1 MGTYRA
7 KPCTINTLVVSGLFI
22 LGSFLNVSGQA
33 LPSPAL
39 TSAAPGATSQSAKQ
53 LIQAL
58 EDKLYA
64 DDKQKVGSGDYSR
77 NTNQLSQ
84 LAQLASQID
93 SGRYGV
99 VLSSWD
105 QISRQLDSRYYADT
119 KAIEAQLLVEE
130 AQSEK
135 ETLKQVEAT
144 LAQMKEPILAAKTDG
159 DLDDLWL
166 KLTRQLRD
174 MNQRGMGY
182 NNGYNTD
189 NGPSGRLNAALVFV
203 TAWQSY
209 LANKNAGY
217 NDAATAALQ
226 RLNGP
231 AGGNAS
237 FPILPK
243 EEIEKRIAELAT
255 TKGTAAPDDSYSA
268 VDALIDGMHQG
279 SDASAVLLQLAA
291 IPRPTQD
298 TASGQIGIL
307 ENELKSLVACT
318 VDAKE
323 GRYGNILGATTVPPK
338 VQSKWYP
345 KLSKFFTQTLT
356 DVLPSFVDWKEMPPR
371 KDGEKP
377 DDYILRCALAAH
389 DQQKWWTELN
399 LLEVWRNYA
408 LHNGTP
414 TWLLGDMYSLQDM
427 LNAQNLE
434 AAGQFEPALVYYL
447 GAVTF
452 SSKYGPAKEAGEKI
466 KALQQS
472 QPEAYAAAVKQAQNY
487 FVVPPA
493 NLGQVPDS
501 DPSHAHKDQ

>member
-1 MGTYRA
+1 MGTHQA
-7 KPCTINTLVVSGLFI
+7 KPRIINAWVVSTLFI
-22 LGSFLNVSGQA
+22 LVSLLNVPGQTLA
-33 LPSPAL
+33 PSAPAP
-39 TSAAPGATSQSAKQ
+39 AAPDAASPSAKQ

-64 DDKQKVGSGDYSR
+64 EDKQKAASGDYNR
-77 NTNQLSQ
+77 NANQLSQ
-84 LAQLASQID
+84 LAQLAAQID
-93 SGRYGV
+93 SGRYSM
-99 VLSSWD
+99 VLQSWD
-105 QISRQLDSRYYADT
+105 QITRQLDSRYYADT

-130 AQSEK
+130 GLQEK
-135 ETLKQVEAT
+135 EALKQVEET
-144 LAQMKEPILAAKTDG
+144 LGQMKEPILAAKTDA

-166 KLTRQLRD
+166 KLTHQLRD
-174 MNQRGMGY
+174 MNQRGFGFNNSY
-182 NNGYNTD
+182 NND
-189 NGPSGRLNAALVFV
+189 NGPINRLNGALVFV
-203 TAWQSY
+203 TTWQSY

-231 AGGNAS
+231 AFGNSS

-255 TKGTAAPDDSYSA
+255 NKGTTNPEDPYSA
-268 VDALIDGMHQG
+268 VDALIDGMHTG
-279 SDASAVLLQLAA
+279 DDASTVLLQLAT
-291 IPRPTQD
+291 IPR
-298 TASGQIGIL
+298 TAPDAFSGQVGLL
-307 ENELKSLVACT
+307 ETELKSLVSCT

-338 VQSKWYP
+338 NPSRWYP
-345 KLSKFFTQTLT
+345 KLSKYFTQTLT

-377 DDYILRCALAAH
+377 DDYILRAALAAR
-389 DQQKWWTELN
+389 DQQKWWTELS

-414 TWLLGDMYSLQDM
+414 TWLLGDLYSLQDM

-434 AAGQFEPALVYYL
+434 AAGQIEPAIVYYL

-466 KALQQS
+466 KAFQQS
-472 QPEAYAAAVKQAQNY
+472 QPEAYAAAVKEAQSY

-493 NLGQVPDS
+493 NLGLVPDA
-501 DPSHAHKDQ
+501 DTSHANKDH